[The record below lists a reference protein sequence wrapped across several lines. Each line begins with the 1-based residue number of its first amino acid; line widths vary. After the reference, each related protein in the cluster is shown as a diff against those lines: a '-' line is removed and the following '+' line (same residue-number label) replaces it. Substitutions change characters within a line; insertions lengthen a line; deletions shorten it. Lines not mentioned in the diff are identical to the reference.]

1 VSAGALVLAAHGS
14 RRDPGANALVRR
26 LAQSVRERRLFNEV
40 AVAFHQGEPG
50 FDTVLDELESEAVTV
65 VPVMTSAGHYADVVL
80 PAALARNRRHA
91 GVRLRLTPP
100 VGSHPGIAPLVA
112 RRVSE
117 LLREYGLPRPETTLL
132 LAGHGTRRHAASR
145 DTTLHLAETLRRRRV
160 AGAVIAG
167 FIDDDPGLPEA
178 LGAARTGPVLVLP
191 FLIGGGTHAADD
203 VPRELGLEPGETP
216 LAGRVDRRLIVVDH
230 AVGTLPGIVDVIVDL
245 ARRHPPAPPRL
256 TRRGGR
262 PVRATTGTVHLVGGG
277 PGDPGLITARG
288 LELLRRADVVVHD
301 RLIAP
306 ELLHE
311 AWVGAELVDV
321 GKGPGHAALSQEEIH
336 RLLVNRARA
345 GREVVRLKGGDPFVF
360 GRGSEELA
368 ACREAGVPCEV
379 VPGVS
384 SAIAGPAAAGI
395 PVTARGI
402 ARSFAVV
409 TAHQAGEAG
418 EHDVAPLAAV
428 DTIVVL
434 MGRAS
439 LPSFTAR
446 LVAAGRDPD
455 TPAACI
461 QSATTPAQ
469 RVTLAT
475 LGTIAGAAE
484 RDGLEAP
491 IVTVIGEVARMGAES
506 VVAAAPALD
515 EVVALARA

>member
-1 VSAGALVLAAHGS
+1 VSDGALVLAAHGS
-14 RRDPGANALVRR
+14 RRDPAANALVRR
-26 LAQSVRERRLFNEV
+26 LAQAVRERRLFDEV

-80 PAALARNRRHA
+80 PEALARNPRYA

-117 LLREYGLPRPETTLL
+117 LLREHGLPRPATTLL

-145 DTTLHLAETLRRRRV
+145 ETTLQLAETLRRRRV
-160 AGAVIAG
+160 AGTVIAG

-178 LGAARTGPVLVLP
+178 LAAAAPGPVLVLP
-191 FLIGGGTHAADD
+191 FLIGGGTHAAEDI
-203 VPRELGLEPGETP
+203 PRAIGLEPGEIP
-216 LAGRVDRRLIVVDH
+216 LAGRVDRRLILVDH
-230 AVGTLPGIVDVIVDL
+230 AVGTLPGLVDVIVDL

-256 TRRGGR
+256 ARRGGR
-262 PVRATTGTVHLVGGG
+262 PVRTTGTVHLVGGG

-288 LELLRRADVVVHD
+288 LELLQRADVVVHD
-301 RLIAP
+301 RLIGP
-306 ELLHE
+306 GLLHE
-311 AWVGAELVDV
+311 AGVGAELVDV
-321 GKGPGHAALSQEEIH
+321 GKGPGHTALSQEEIN
-336 RLLVNRARA
+336 RLLVERARA
-345 GREVVRLKGGDPFVF
+345 GKEVVRLKGGDPFVF

-409 TAHQAGEAG
+409 TAQQAGETA
-418 EHDVAPLAAV
+418 EPDVAPLAGV
-428 DTIVVL
+428 DTLVVL
-434 MGRAS
+434 MGRSS

-446 LVAAGRDPD
+446 LISAGRDPD

-475 LGTIAGAAE
+475 LATIAEAAE

-491 IVTVIGEVARMGAES
+491 IVTVIGEVARLGVEGAVPIGMSGQE
-506 VVAAAPALD
+506 VAAIAGA
-515 EVVALARA
+515 

>member
-1 VSAGALVLAAHGS
+1 MSGALVLAAHGS
-14 RRDPGANALVRR
+14 RRDPAANALVRR
-26 LAQSVRERRLFNEV
+26 LAQAVRERRLFDEV

-50 FDTVLDELESEAVTV
+50 FDAVLDELASEAVTV
-65 VPVMTSAGHYADVVL
+65 VPVMTSAGHYADEVL
-80 PAALARNRRHA
+80 PAGLARNRRYA
-91 GVRLRLTPP
+91 DIRLRLTPP
-100 VGSHPGIAPLVA
+100 VGAHSGIAPLAA
-112 RRVSE
+112 RRVSK
-117 LLREYGLPRPETTLL
+117 LLREHGLSRGETSLL

-145 DTTLHLAETLRRRRV
+145 DTTLRLAETLYRRGV
-160 AGAVIAG
+160 AADVIAG
-167 FIDDDPGLPEA
+167 FLDDEPGLAEA
-178 LGAARTGPVLVLP
+178 LASAPPGPVLVLP
-191 FLIGGGTHAADD
+191 FLIGGGSHASDD
-203 VPRELGLEPGETP
+203 IPPAIGLQPGPTP
-216 LAGRVDRRLIVVDH
+216 LAGRVEGRVVVVDD
-230 AVGTLPGIVDVIVDL
+230 AIGRLPGIADLIVDL
-245 ARRHPPAPPRL
+245 ARRHPPPRPRL

-262 PVRATTGTVHLVGGG
+262 PAHNTSGTVHLVGGG

-301 RLIAP
+301 RLIGP

-311 AWVGAELVDV
+311 AWAGAELVDV
-321 GKGPGHAALSQEEIH
+321 GKGAGLSPLSQEEIND
-336 RLLVNRARA
+336 LLVDRARS

-368 ACREAGVPCEV
+368 ACRAAGVRCEV
-379 VPGVS
+379 VPGVT

-409 TAHQAGEAG
+409 TAHQAGERG
-418 EHDVAPLAAV
+418 EHDVAPLAGV

-439 LPSFTAR
+439 LPAFTAR
-446 LVAAGRDPD
+446 LIAAGRDPG

-469 RVTLAT
+469 RVTRAT
-475 LGTIAGAAE
+475 LATIAGAAE

-491 IVTVIGEVARMGAES
+491 VVTIIGAVASLAGEDLLP
-506 VVAAAPALD
+506 VADLPPISLSAG
-515 EVVALARA
+515 